1 MYAGPFCIIG
11 IIGRLI
17 TDNRA
22 KVCYNCRNKDKL
34 KEDLGED
41 MDIIK
46 YAKSIFDT
54 EIEELKKVRDRI
66 SEEMIEA
73 AHMILA
79 SKGKVVITG
88 IGKSG
93 LIGKKIAATMAS
105 TGTYAVFMNSA
116 EGLHGDLG
124 MIHPDD
130 VVIAISNSG
139 NSDEVASIL
148 PSINKIGAKVIAMT
162 GNANSVLGRAAHVI
176 LDIGVEKEACPLN
189 LAPTSSTTS
198 TLVMGDALS
207 TVLIELRNFRPENF
221 AVYHPGGSLG
231 RRLLMR
237 VKDVMHSGDDLA
249 ICKGED
255 HIDEVLMIMTAKKLG
270 AVCVAEDGVM
280 KGLITEGD
288 IRRALKE
295 RERFFTFKASD
306 IMTRS
311 YTSITSDKMA
321 IDALALMENRESQI
335 SVLPVLEEDKIKGL
349 VRIHDLLHVV
359 G

>member
-1 MYAGPFCIIG
+1 
-11 IIGRLI
+11 
-17 TDNRA
+17 
-22 KVCYNCRNKDKL
+22 
-34 KEDLGED
+34 

-46 YAKSIFDT
+46 YAKNIFNI
-54 EIEELKKVRDRI
+54 EIEELQKVRDRI

-73 AHMILA
+73 ANMILA

-130 VVIAISNSG
+130 IVIAISNSG
-139 NSDEVASIL
+139 NSDEVTSIL
-148 PSINKIGAKVIAMT
+148 PSVKKIGAKLIAMT
-162 GNANSVLGRAAHVI
+162 GNAHSKLGRAADCI
-176 LDIGVEKEACPLN
+176 LDIAVSKEACPLK

-207 TVLIELRNFRPENF
+207 VVLMELRQFKPENF

-231 RRLLMR
+231 RRLLMK
-237 VKDVMHSGDDLA
+237 VKDVMHKDDALA
-249 ICKGED
+249 ICSATD
-255 HIDEVLMIMTAKKLG
+255 TVDDVLMNMTAKKLG
-270 AVCVAEDGVM
+270 AVCVVED
-280 KGLITEGD
+280 KEIIGLITEGD

-295 RERFFTFKASD
+295 REKFFTFRATD
-306 IMTRS
+306 VMTTTF
-311 YTSITSDKMA
+311 TSIGEEKMA
-321 IDALALMENRESQI
+321 IDALDLMENRKSQI
-335 SVLPVLEEDKIKGL
+335 SVLPVVEGKELRGL
-349 VRIHDLLHVV
+349 VRIHDLLHIV